1 MPRRRGAEN
10 REVVADAIYGSTLVE
25 KFVCSM
31 MWDGKKSTAQKIFY
45 SSMKKLEE
53 RGGGEE
59 AIKLFKKAVEN
70 AKPLLEV
77 KTRRVGGANYQVPIE
92 VPQNRR
98 TSLAIRWIITNAR
111 GRAEKGMPEKLA
123 NELNDA
129 ANLRGGA
136 IKKRDDVHRMAEANK
151 AFAHYNARTPYSP
164 RPSDA
169 RRLF

>member
-10 REVVADAIYGSTLVE
+10 REPIPDPVYSSTLAE
-25 KFVCSM
+25 KFICSM
-31 MWDGKKSTAQKIFY
+31 MWEGKKSTAQKIFY

-53 RGGGEE
+53 RGGGE
-59 AIKLFKKAVEN
+59 ALALFKKAVEN

-98 TSLAIRWIITNAR
+98 TSLAIRWILSNAR
-111 GRAEKGMPEKLA
+111 GRAEKGMADKLA
-123 NELNDA
+123 NELNEA

-151 AFAHYNARTPYSP
+151 AFAHYRW
-164 RPSDA
+164 
-169 RRLF
+169 